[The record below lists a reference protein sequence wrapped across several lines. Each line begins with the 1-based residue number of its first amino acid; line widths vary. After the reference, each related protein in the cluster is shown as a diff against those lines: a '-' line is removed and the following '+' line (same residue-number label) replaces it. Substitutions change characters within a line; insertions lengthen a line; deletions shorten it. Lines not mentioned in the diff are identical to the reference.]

1 MDRYR
6 PIFLGYRIYRIKFI
20 KIVGFV
26 FLISAFVF
34 WGVIV
39 FLLNTWMNDLW
50 KQAQDAFMER
60 EKRLGSIRQRVM
72 DYTNGM
78 YEDAK
83 LMEDTK
89 ALFEAHD
96 EAEYIQ
102 IRRENSLGSNTQ
114 IGYLPA
120 NIKKKLFDSQN
131 QIAVVTLESDSGVKV
146 LWMEYGNIRF
156 GYGAE
161 KVKGIMT
168 RYGRGDIMV
177 ANCAIRNPKH
187 ISLCHAIPAS
197 KGYLHNISRL
207 QTALQCFRNPILKS
221 LIQLFAGNINNNI
234 CKQFHVSLCY
244 YLPPGF
250 PESARAHPSDNAF
263 LQSPGNLHAPCLP
276 AQ

>member
-34 WGVIV
+34 CGVMV

-131 QIAVVTLESDSGVKV
+131 
-146 LWMEYGNIRF
+146 R
-156 GYGAE
+156 
-161 KVKGIMT
+161 
-168 RYGRGDIMV
+168 
-177 ANCAIRNPKH
+177 
-187 ISLCHAIPAS
+187 
-197 KGYLHNISRL
+197 
-207 QTALQCFRNPILKS
+207 
-221 LIQLFAGNINNNI
+221 
-234 CKQFHVSLCY
+234 
-244 YLPPGF
+244 
-250 PESARAHPSDNAF
+250 
-263 LQSPGNLHAPCLP
+263 
-276 AQ
+276 

>member
-34 WGVIV
+34 WGVMV

-131 QIAVVTLESDSGVKV
+131 QIAVVT
-146 LWMEYGNIRF
+146 W
-156 GYGAE
+156 
-161 KVKGIMT
+161 
-168 RYGRGDIMV
+168 
-177 ANCAIRNPKH
+177 
-187 ISLCHAIPAS
+187 
-197 KGYLHNISRL
+197 SR
-207 QTALQCFRNPILKS
+207 I
-221 LIQLFAGNINNNI
+221 AG
-234 CKQFHVSLCY
+234 
-244 YLPPGF
+244 
-250 PESARAHPSDNAF
+250 
-263 LQSPGNLHAPCLP
+263 
-276 AQ
+276 

>member
-34 WGVIV
+34 WGVMV

-89 ALFEAHD
+89 ALFEAQ
-96 EAEYIQ
+96 IL

-177 ANCAIRNPKH
+177 AN
-187 ISLCHAIPAS
+187 
-197 KGYLHNISRL
+197 
-207 QTALQCFRNPILKS
+207 
-221 LIQLFAGNINNNI
+221 
-234 CKQFHVSLCY
+234 
-244 YLPPGF
+244 
-250 PESARAHPSDNAF
+250 
-263 LQSPGNLHAPCLP
+263 
-276 AQ
+276 